1 MVLRV
6 NQKYS
11 QGGWGMEPEKII
23 IVINVMV
30 FILWGVILLI
40 RRKLMVS
47 KILISILG
55 SFLTIYSFTS
65 ISDMFPPIV
74 VFLIILS
81 FGILI
86 VLLGRGEYIVYGVNT
101 NTISDILRDVLKE
114 ERISYE
120 EKESLFKLKDYD
132 DKTIGYKKSSDT
144 VDIDLNDIRKLQIY
158 DIIRDEIKIRI
169 QDIESSLFP
178 KSGIIYVLLGISLL
192 VFIEYLEKII

>member
-178 KSGIIYVLLGISLL
+178 KSGIIYVLLGIGLL

>member
-1 MVLRV
+1 
-6 NQKYS
+6 
-11 QGGWGMEPEKII
+11 MEPEKII
-23 IVINVMV
+23 IAINVMV

-101 NTISDILRDVLKE
+101 NTISDILRDVFKE

-178 KSGIIYVLLGISLL
+178 KSGIIYVLLGIGLL